1 MRPAVLASTCESHH
15 TEQQTDHEHR
25 GAVLGSKLLD
35 SDQRLVEAEIGQPRG
50 QGHTEGG
57 RGGDSEIERCK
68 QTREDQ
74 MLRRRDQS
82 DDAFAD
88 ERPRHPL
95 SCDLAV
101 NLTWGVA
108 ICGQA
113 TFHSSDQS

>member
-1 MRPAVLASTCESHH
+1 MMPAALASTCEGHH

-25 GAVLGSKLLD
+25 GAMLGSELLD

-50 QGHTEGG
+50 QRHADGS
-57 RGGDSEIERCK
+57 RGGDSEIERCEE
-68 QTREDQ
+68 TREDQ
-74 MLRRRDQS
+74 VLRRRDQS
-82 DDAFAD
+82 GDAFAD

-95 SCDLAV
+95 PCDLAV
-101 NLTWGVA
+101 NLTFGGA